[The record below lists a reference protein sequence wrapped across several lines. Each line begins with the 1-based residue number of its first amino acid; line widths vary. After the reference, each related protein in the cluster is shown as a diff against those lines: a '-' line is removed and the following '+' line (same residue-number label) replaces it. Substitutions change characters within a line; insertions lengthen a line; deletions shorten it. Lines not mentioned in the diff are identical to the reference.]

1 MWKVVLAIAPQM
13 EYDAVTLCLVTRSS
27 KRFRSQQGDTKAN
40 DRQAGSSEGADRLTR
55 RDLSGP
61 IRETDMKSEY
71 DANQALAD
79 MLQRF
84 QNTETFRRDFL
95 AELEIELDRARVQ
108 NKVLDVIFGEQVK

>member
-1 MWKVVLAIAPQM
+1 M
-13 EYDAVTLCLVTRSS
+13 VTRSS

-40 DRQAGSSEGADRLTR
+40 DRQRGTSVGRDRYRFR
-55 RDLSGP
+55 RTVHAAR
-61 IRETDMKSEY
+61 IREIDMHNEH

-79 MLQRF
+79 MLERF

-108 NKVLDVIFGEQVK
+108 NKVLDVIFGERAE